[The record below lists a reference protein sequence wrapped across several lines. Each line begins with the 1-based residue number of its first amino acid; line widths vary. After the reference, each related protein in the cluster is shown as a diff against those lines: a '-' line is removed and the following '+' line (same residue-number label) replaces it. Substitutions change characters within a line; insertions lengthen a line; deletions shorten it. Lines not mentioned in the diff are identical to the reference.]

1 MKFVYPE
8 FLYALF
14 AIAIPIVI
22 HLFNFRKFKKIYF
35 SNVQFLKEVT
45 QETQSK
51 SKLKHLLILIS
62 RILAISFL
70 VFAFAQPY
78 IPSNSGTTSPKN
90 KVVGIYID
98 NSFSMESTGALGS
111 LLDEAKLNAAEVVNN
126 YSASDKF
133 LVYTNTFASGE
144 YRLLSQEQ
152 AIEKIEQLEI
162 VPQTK
167 NLSAIYSRATEGINN
182 AEVANKYFY
191 LFSDFQK
198 TISDFN
204 ALEQDST
211 IKWLLIPVVGNQT
224 DNLYIDSCWFESPT
238 HLFNQKEELK
248 AIVVNKGEKD
258 VENIP
263 VKLFINEQLITPT
276 SVSVKAND
284 KATIAFNYQN
294 KQQGIQQGK
303 IELRD
308 YPVVTDDVFHF
319 SYQIASQITV
329 LEIHDKQAAENKAIP
344 ALYQT
349 DSLFNFISGAI
360 GQLDYSLIKTANL
373 VVLNELKELN
383 SGLVQTLK
391 SFVENGG
398 SLLVFP
404 AEEMNLES
412 YQLLTTAFQ
421 INPYLS
427 NDTSSLKVRDIN
439 YEHPIF
445 NNVFEKKEAEKLNL
459 PLVKNHYAL
468 ADFNTIFRS
477 DVLTLNNGTPFLSDF
492 KINKGHVYLCVSSL
506 SKTATNFANHALFV
520 PVMYNIAFLSQPRYP
535 NYFVIGEN
543 NVITINTSVKDNVF
557 HLKNDNMEIIPKIK
571 SEQNTTS
578 IFFGNEITTAGNY
591 LLSNETVEMGI
602 AFNYDRK
609 ESDLACLNESELET
623 QLTQYSLNANIVNA
637 NEVSFKSA
645 LNEIESGKKY
655 WKICVI
661 LALIFLAAE
670 IALIKLLK

>member
-51 SKLKHLLILIS
+51 SKLKHLLILTS
-62 RILAISFL
+62 RILVISFL

-78 IPSNSGTTSPKN
+78 IPTSSGITSPKN
-90 KVVGIYID
+90 KVVGIYVD
-98 NSFSMESTGALGS
+98 NSFSMESTGNLGA
-111 LLDEAKLNAAEVVNN
+111 LLDEAKLNASEVVNN
-126 YSASDKF
+126 YNASDKF
-133 LVYTNTFASGE
+133 LVYTNAFASGE

-152 AIEKIEQLEI
+152 AIEKIEQIEI

-167 NLSAIYSRATEGINN
+167 NLSAIYSRASEGINN
-182 AEVANKYFY
+182 ADIANKYFY

-204 ALEQDST
+204 ELEQDST
-211 IKWLLIPVVGNQT
+211 INWLLIPITGNQT

-238 HLFNQKEELK
+238 HLFNQQEELK

-284 KATIAFNYQN
+284 KTTIAFNYQN

-308 YPVVTDDVFHF
+308 HPVVTDDAFHF
-319 SYQIASQITV
+319 SYQIANQITI
-329 LEIHDKQAAENKAIP
+329 LEIHDQQAIEKKAVP

-349 DSLFNFISGAI
+349 DSLFNFMSGAI

-373 VVLNELKELN
+373 IVLNELKELN

-412 YQLLTTAFQ
+412 YQLLTNAFQ
-421 INPYLS
+421 INPYLT

-492 KINKGHVYLCVSSL
+492 KINKGHVYLCASSL
-506 SKTATNFANHALFV
+506 NKTATNFANHALFV
-520 PVMYNIAFLSQPRYP
+520 PVLYNIAFLSQPTYP
-535 NYFVIGEN
+535 TYFIIGEN
-543 NVITINTSVKDNVF
+543 NVININTSVKDNVF

-591 LLSNETVEMGI
+591 LLTNETVEMGI
-602 AFNYDRK
+602 AFNYNRK
-609 ESDLACLNESELET
+609 ESDLACLTESELAT
-623 QLTQYSLNANIVNA
+623 QLTQYGINANIVNA

-670 IALIKLLK
+670 IALIKLWK